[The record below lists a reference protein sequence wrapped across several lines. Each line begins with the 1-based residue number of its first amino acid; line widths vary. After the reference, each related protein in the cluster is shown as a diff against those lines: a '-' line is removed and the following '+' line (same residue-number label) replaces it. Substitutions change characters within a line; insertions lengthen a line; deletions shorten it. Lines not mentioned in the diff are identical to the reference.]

1 MNETNISLQT
11 TWGGFDSQV
20 TNWYQPLPYIPLV
33 EQYYCTNL
41 TPWSSGSIEKA
52 FKLVQKLLEKKL
64 IKEPKTVK
72 DFIELVNTL
81 SEIL

>member
-1 MNETNISLQT
+1 MNETNLNLQT
-11 TWGGFDSQV
+11 TWGGFDSKV
-20 TNWYQPLPYIPLV
+20 TNWYQPVPYIPLV
-33 EQYYCTNL
+33 EQYYYNNL
-41 TPWSSGSIEKA
+41 NPWSSGSIEKA